1 MSTSYVTTYAGD
13 VCAAMDAQ
21 HVLVEKIL
29 DHEEEWA

>member
-1 MSTSYVTTYAGD
+1 MSTLYVTTYTGD
-13 VCAAMDAQ
+13 VCTAMDTQ